1 MRIGMIAG
9 EYPPMQGGVGAY
21 SRILAQ
27 RLAALGHEV
36 HILSGAAAKETDP
49 ALTLT
54 TVEGWGLDG
63 LRAARRWAQHGAFDV
78 INFQFQTAAYRM
90 SAWVHFLPEALR
102 PTPLIT
108 TFHDLRYP
116 YLFPK
121 AGPVRD
127 RIVMHLARA
136 SGGAIVTNP
145 EDYERLRELPLVTT
159 IPIGSNILAPLPS
172 EFDLAAWRAKA
183 GEAHG
188 RREFLIAHFGLI
200 NHSKG
205 LDVLVDSLAQLR
217 ADGIP
222 ARLLIIGGTTG
233 ESDPTNVT
241 YSDAIETQIK
251 RLGLIGAVTY
261 TGYLDDQAV
270 GAYLTACDV
279 TALPFRDGA
288 SYRRGSLMAALEYG
302 CALVTTTPRVPTP
315 LFVDGQNMLLVP
327 PDDSAAL
334 TGALRRLYEAP
345 ALHDQLRAEAAV
357 LARQFD
363 WDQIAARTAQFF
375 ANVAGAKA

>member
-27 RLAALGHEV
+27 RLAALGHEIHV
-36 HILSGAAAKETDP
+36 LSGAAAKETDP

-54 TVEGWGLDG
+54 TVEGWGING
-63 LRAARRWAQHGAFDV
+63 LRAARRWAHHGAFDV
-78 INFQFQTAAYRM
+78 INLQFQTAAYRM

-136 SGGAIVTNP
+136 SSGVIVTNP
-145 EDYERLRELPLVTT
+145 EDYARLRELPRVAA
-159 IPIGSNILAPLPS
+159 IPIGSNIFAPLPE
-172 EFDLAAWRAKA
+172 EFDLQVWRARA
-183 GEAHG
+183 GEAPG
-188 RREFLIAHFGLI
+188 RREFLIAHFGLL

-205 LDVLVDSLAQLR
+205 LDVLVESLAQLR
-217 ADGIP
+217 AAGIP

-233 ESDPTNVT
+233 ENDPTNIA
-241 YSDAIETQIK
+241 YSDSIEVQI
-251 RLGLIGAVTY
+251 RQLGLTDAVTY

-279 TALPFRDGA
+279 IALPFRDGA

-302 CALVTTTPRVPTP
+302 AALVTTTPRVTTP
-315 LFVDGQNMLLVP
+315 QFVDGHNMLLVP

-334 TGALRRLYEAP
+334 TSALRRLYEAP
-345 ALHDQLRAEAAV
+345 ELHDQLRAEAAV
-357 LARQFD
+357 LANQFD
-363 WDQIAARTAQFF
+363 WAQIAAQTAEFF
-375 ANVAGAKA
+375 AIVAGAKA